1 MALLN
6 TKLDIRTDVKWAF
19 TYFAIVVLLGIFMRS
34 ATVVA
39 YPFTF
44 NYRNIVH
51 THSHLALLGWVY
63 GLLSALLVRIFIRF
77 PQKNIDE
84 VGENSWGIRI
94 VNRRLFNYRLLF
106 YITQFSV
113 LGMLFSFPFQ
123 GYGAVSISFSSVFI
137 ICTYIFARFY
147 FKHSEKDVS
156 LLKRA
161 VKGED
166 FVKMGVFYLVLSSI
180 GIWLMPVMIVKFG
193 KYSDMYMCAIA
204 FFLHFQ
210 YNGFMLSSL
219 MGLFIKKYGWDVQ
232 YPQLIK
238 RVFILFQAGII
249 GSLFISWV
257 GYFSYPIY
265 YIVGGASVLI
275 WLIAVVMILRLYLKT
290 QPKSFLATVFIS
302 FFIAKVVMMFT
313 GAFPV
318 LTPYLFKNIDL
329 LISYLHF
336 NFLGIVTIG
345 LLLFLEEVYKVNRWL
360 VYLFLFAF
368 ITTEV
373 LITYK
378 GFSVIVNYPIFSNFY
393 EWLWAFTAL
402 FYFPAIGWLIGSF
415 KIK

>member
-1 MALLN
+1 MN
-6 TKLDIRTDVKWAF
+6 TKLNIRTDVRWAF
-19 TYFAIVVLLGIFMRS
+19 TYFVIVVCLGIFMRS
-34 ATVVA
+34 VQVVD
-39 YPFTF
+39 YPFEF

-51 THSHLALLGWVY
+51 THSHLALLGFVY
-63 GLLSALLVRIFIRF
+63 VLLSAILVRTFIPLNVQLHKR
-77 PQKNIDE
+77 
-84 VGENSWGIRI
+84 
-94 VNRRLFNYRLLF
+94 YRWLF
-106 YITQFSV
+106 YITQLSV
-113 LGMLFSFPFQ
+113 LGMLCSFPFQ

-137 ICTYIFARFY
+137 FCTYFFAKFFMKY
-147 FKHSEKDVS
+147 ATSP
-156 LLKRA
+156 
-161 VKGED
+161 
-166 FVKMGVFYLVLSSI
+166 FVKMGIWYLILSSL
-180 GIWLMPVMIVKFG
+180 GIWLMPVTIVKYG
-193 KYSDMYMCAIA
+193 KFSDMYMCAIA

>member
-1 MALLN
+1 
-6 TKLDIRTDVKWAF
+6 
-19 TYFAIVVLLGIFMRS
+19 MRS
-34 ATVVA
+34 VQVVD
-39 YPFTF
+39 YPFDF

-51 THSHLALLGWVY
+51 THSHLALLGFVY
-63 GLLSALLVRIFIRF
+63 VLLSAILVRTFIPLNVQLHKR
-77 PQKNIDE
+77 
-84 VGENSWGIRI
+84 
-94 VNRRLFNYRLLF
+94 YRWLF
-106 YITQFSV
+106 YITQLSV
-113 LGMLFSFPFQ
+113 LGMLCSFPFQ

-137 ICTYIFARFY
+137 FCTYFFAKFFMKY
-147 FKHSEKDVS
+147 ATSP
-156 LLKRA
+156 
-161 VKGED
+161 
-166 FVKMGVFYLVLSSI
+166 FVKMGIWYLILSSL
-180 GIWLMPVMIVKFG
+180 GIWLMPVTIVKYG
-193 KYSDMYMCAIA
+193 KFSDMYMCAIA

-290 QPKSFLATVFIS
+290 QTKSFLATVFIS

-402 FYFPAIGWLIGSF
+402 FYFPAIGWFIGSF

>member
-1 MALLN
+1 M
-6 TKLDIRTDVKWAF
+6 K
-19 TYFAIVVLLGIFMRS
+19 Y
-34 ATVVA
+34 ATS
-39 YPFTF
+39 P
-44 NYRNIVH
+44 
-51 THSHLALLGWVY
+51 
-63 GLLSALLVRIFIRF
+63 
-77 PQKNIDE
+77 
-84 VGENSWGIRI
+84 
-94 VNRRLFNYRLLF
+94 
-106 YITQFSV
+106 
-113 LGMLFSFPFQ
+113 
-123 GYGAVSISFSSVFI
+123 
-137 ICTYIFARFY
+137 
-147 FKHSEKDVS
+147 
-156 LLKRA
+156 
-161 VKGED
+161 
-166 FVKMGVFYLVLSSI
+166 FVKMGIWYLILSSL
-180 GIWLMPVMIVKFG
+180 GIWLMPVTIVKYG
-193 KYSDMYMCAIA
+193 KFSDMYMCAIA

-275 WLIAVVMILRLYLKT
+275 WLIAVVMILRLYIKT

-368 ITTEV
+368 ISTEV

>member
-1 MALLN
+1 MVLLN
-6 TKLDIRTDVKWAF
+6 TKLNIRTDVRWAF
-19 TYFAIVVLLGIFMRS
+19 TYFVIVVCLGIFMRS
-34 ATVVA
+34 VQVVD
-39 YPFTF
+39 YPFEF

-51 THSHLALLGWVY
+51 THSHLALLGFVY
-63 GLLSALLVRIFIRF
+63 VLLSAILVRTFIPLNAQLHKR
-77 PQKNIDE
+77 
-84 VGENSWGIRI
+84 
-94 VNRRLFNYRLLF
+94 YRWLF
-106 YITQFSV
+106 YITQLSV
-113 LGMLFSFPFQ
+113 LGMLCSFPFQ

-137 ICTYIFARFY
+137 FCTYFFAKFFMKY
-147 FKHSEKDVS
+147 ATSP
-156 LLKRA
+156 
-161 VKGED
+161 
-166 FVKMGVFYLVLSSI
+166 FVKMGIWYLILSSL
-180 GIWLMPVMIVKFG
+180 GIWLMPVTIVKYG
-193 KYSDMYMCAIA
+193 KFSDMYMCAIA

-290 QPKSFLATVFIS
+290 QPKSFLGTVFIS

-313 GAFPV
+313 GAFPI

-368 ITTEV
+368 ITTEG

-402 FYFPAIGWLIGSF
+402 FYFPAIGWFIGSF

>member
-1 MALLN
+1 MN
-6 TKLDIRTDVKWAF
+6 TKLNIRTDVRWAF
-19 TYFAIVVLLGIFMRS
+19 TYFVIVVCLGIFMRS
-34 ATVVA
+34 VQVVD
-39 YPFTF
+39 YPFEF

-51 THSHLALLGWVY
+51 THSHLALLGFVY
-63 GLLSALLVRIFIRF
+63 VLLSAILVRTFIPLNVQLHKR
-77 PQKNIDE
+77 
-84 VGENSWGIRI
+84 
-94 VNRRLFNYRLLF
+94 YRWLF
-106 YITQFSV
+106 YITQLSV
-113 LGMLFSFPFQ
+113 LGMLCSFPFQ

-137 ICTYIFARFY
+137 FCTYFFAKFFMKY
-147 FKHSEKDVS
+147 ATSP
-156 LLKRA
+156 
-161 VKGED
+161 
-166 FVKMGVFYLVLSSI
+166 FVKMGIWYLILSSL
-180 GIWLMPVMIVKFG
+180 GIWLMPVTIVKYG
-193 KYSDMYMCAIA
+193 KFSDMYMCAIA

-290 QPKSFLATVFIS
+290 QTKSFLATVFIS

-345 LLLFLEEVYKVNRWL
+345 LLLFLEEVYKVNRRL

-402 FYFPAIGWLIGSF
+402 FYFPAIGWFIGSF

>member
-1 MALLN
+1 MN
-6 TKLDIRTDVKWAF
+6 TKLNIRTDVRWAF
-19 TYFAIVVLLGIFMRS
+19 TYFVIVVCLGIFMRS
-34 ATVVA
+34 VQVVD
-39 YPFTF
+39 YPFDF

-51 THSHLALLGWVY
+51 THSHLALLGFVY
-63 GLLSALLVRIFIRF
+63 VLLSAILVRTFIPLNAQLHKR
-77 PQKNIDE
+77 
-84 VGENSWGIRI
+84 
-94 VNRRLFNYRLLF
+94 YRWLF
-106 YITQFSV
+106 YITQLSV
-113 LGMLFSFPFQ
+113 LGMLCSFPFQ

-137 ICTYIFARFY
+137 FCTYFFAKFLMKY
-147 FKHSEKDVS
+147 ATSP
-156 LLKRA
+156 
-161 VKGED
+161 
-166 FVKMGVFYLVLSSI
+166 FVKMGIWYLILSSL
-180 GIWLMPVMIVKFG
+180 GIWLMPVTIVKYG
-193 KYSDMYMCAIA
+193 KFSDMYMCAIA

-265 YIVGGASVLI
+265 YIVGGTSVLI

-345 LLLFLEEVYKVNRWL
+345 LLLFLEEIYKVNRWL

-368 ITTEV
+368 ITTET

>member
-1 MALLN
+1 MVLLN
-6 TKLDIRTDVKWAF
+6 TKLNIRTDVRWAF
-19 TYFAIVVLLGIFMRS
+19 TYFVIVVCLGIFMRS
-34 ATVVA
+34 VQVVD
-39 YPFTF
+39 YPFNF

-51 THSHLALLGWVY
+51 THSHLALLGFVY
-63 GLLSALLVRIFIRF
+63 VLLSAILVRTFIPLNAQLHKR
-77 PQKNIDE
+77 
-84 VGENSWGIRI
+84 
-94 VNRRLFNYRLLF
+94 YRWLF
-106 YITQFSV
+106 YITQLSV
-113 LGMLFSFPFQ
+113 LGMLCSFPFQ

-137 ICTYIFARFY
+137 FCTYFFAKFLMKY
-147 FKHSEKDVS
+147 ATSP
-156 LLKRA
+156 
-161 VKGED
+161 
-166 FVKMGVFYLVLSSI
+166 FVKMGIWYLILSSL
-180 GIWLMPVMIVKFG
+180 GIWLMPVTIVKYG
-193 KYSDMYMCAIA
+193 KFSDMYMCAIA

-219 MGLFIKKYGWDVQ
+219 MGLFIKKYGWEVQ

-238 RVFILFQAGII
+238 RIFILFQAGII

-368 ITTEV
+368 ITTET

>member
-1 MALLN
+1 MVLLN
-6 TKLDIRTDVKWAF
+6 TKLNIRTDVRWAF
-19 TYFAIVVLLGIFMRS
+19 TYFVIVVCLGIFMRS
-34 ATVVA
+34 VQVVD
-39 YPFTF
+39 YPFEF

-51 THSHLALLGWVY
+51 THSHLALLGFVY
-63 GLLSALLVRIFIRF
+63 VLLSAILVRTFIPLNAQLHKR
-77 PQKNIDE
+77 
-84 VGENSWGIRI
+84 
-94 VNRRLFNYRLLF
+94 YRWLF
-106 YITQFSV
+106 YITQLSV
-113 LGMLFSFPFQ
+113 LGMLCSFPFQ

-137 ICTYIFARFY
+137 FCTYFFAKFFMKY
-147 FKHSEKDVS
+147 ATSP
-156 LLKRA
+156 
-161 VKGED
+161 
-166 FVKMGVFYLVLSSI
+166 FVKMGIWYLILSSL
-180 GIWLMPVMIVKFG
+180 GIWLMPVTIVKYG
-193 KYSDMYMCAIA
+193 KFSDMYMCAIA

-290 QPKSFLATVFIS
+290 QPKSFLGTVFIS

-313 GAFPV
+313 GAFPI

-345 LLLFLEEVYKVNRWL
+345 LLLFLEDVYKVNRWL

-402 FYFPAIGWLIGSF
+402 FYFPVIGWLIGSF

>member
-1 MALLN
+1 MVLLN
-6 TKLDIRTDVKWAF
+6 TKLNIRTDVRWAF
-19 TYFAIVVLLGIFMRS
+19 TYFVIVVCLGIFMRS
-34 ATVVA
+34 VQVVD
-39 YPFTF
+39 YPFDF

-51 THSHLALLGWVY
+51 THSHLALLGFVY
-63 GLLSALLVRIFIRF
+63 VLLSAILVRTFIPLNAQLHKR
-77 PQKNIDE
+77 
-84 VGENSWGIRI
+84 
-94 VNRRLFNYRLLF
+94 YRWLF
-106 YITQFSV
+106 YITQLSV
-113 LGMLFSFPFQ
+113 LGMLCSFPFQ

-137 ICTYIFARFY
+137 FCTYFFAKFFMKY
-147 FKHSEKDVS
+147 ATSP
-156 LLKRA
+156 
-161 VKGED
+161 
-166 FVKMGVFYLVLSSI
+166 FVKMGIWYLILSSL
-180 GIWLMPVMIVKFG
+180 GIWLMPVTIVKYG
-193 KYSDMYMCAIA
+193 KFSDMYMCAIA

-219 MGLFIKKYGWDVQ
+219 MGLFIKKYGWEVQ

-265 YIVGGASVLI
+265 YIVGGTSVLI

-368 ITTEV
+368 ITTET

>member
-1 MALLN
+1 MVLLN
-6 TKLDIRTDVKWAF
+6 TKLNIRTDVRWAF
-19 TYFAIVVLLGIFMRS
+19 TYCVIVVCLGIFMRS
-34 ATVVA
+34 VQVVD
-39 YPFTF
+39 YPFEF

-51 THSHLALLGWVY
+51 THSHLALLGFVY
-63 GLLSALLVRIFIRF
+63 VLLSAILVRTFIPLNAQLHKRY
-77 PQKNIDE
+77 Q
-84 VGENSWGIRI
+84 W
-94 VNRRLFNYRLLF
+94 LF
-106 YITQFSV
+106 YITQLSV
-113 LGMLFSFPFQ
+113 LGMLCSFPFQ

-137 ICTYIFARFY
+137 FCTYFFAKFFMKY
-147 FKHSEKDVS
+147 ATSP
-156 LLKRA
+156 
-161 VKGED
+161 
-166 FVKMGVFYLVLSSI
+166 FVKMGIWYLILSSL
-180 GIWLMPVMIVKFG
+180 GIWLMPVTIVKYG
-193 KYSDMYMCAIA
+193 KFSDMYMCAIA

-219 MGLFIKKYGWDVQ
+219 MGLFIKKYGWEVQ

-402 FYFPAIGWLIGSF
+402 FYFPAIGWFIGSF

>member
-1 MALLN
+1 MVLLN
-6 TKLDIRTDVKWAF
+6 TKLNIRTDVRWAF
-19 TYFAIVVLLGIFMRS
+19 TYFVIVVCLGIFMRS
-34 ATVVA
+34 VQVVD
-39 YPFTF
+39 YPFYF

-51 THSHLALLGWVY
+51 THSHLALLGFVY
-63 GLLSALLVRIFIRF
+63 VLLSAILVRTFI
-77 PQKNIDE
+77 PLNAQLHKH
-84 VGENSWGIRI
+84 
-94 VNRRLFNYRLLF
+94 YRWLF
-106 YITQFSV
+106 YITQLSV
-113 LGMLFSFPFQ
+113 LGMLCSFPFQ

-137 ICTYIFARFY
+137 FCTYFFAKFFMKY
-147 FKHSEKDVS
+147 ATSP
-156 LLKRA
+156 
-161 VKGED
+161 
-166 FVKMGVFYLVLSSI
+166 FVKMGIWYLILSSL
-180 GIWLMPVMIVKFG
+180 GIWLMPVTIVKYG
-193 KYSDMYMCAIA
+193 KFSDMYMCAIA

-219 MGLFIKKYGWDVQ
+219 MGLFIKKYGWNVQ

-238 RVFILFQAGII
+238 RIFILFQAGII

-368 ITTEV
+368 ITTEI

>member
-1 MALLN
+1 MVLLN
-6 TKLDIRTDVKWAF
+6 TKLNIRTDVRWAF
-19 TYFAIVVLLGIFMRS
+19 TYFVIVVCLGIFMRS
-34 ATVVA
+34 VQVVD
-39 YPFTF
+39 YPFDF

-51 THSHLALLGWVY
+51 THSHLALLGFVY
-63 GLLSALLVRIFIRF
+63 VLLSAILVRTFIPLNAQLHKR
-77 PQKNIDE
+77 
-84 VGENSWGIRI
+84 
-94 VNRRLFNYRLLF
+94 YRWLF
-106 YITQFSV
+106 YITQLSV
-113 LGMLFSFPFQ
+113 LGMLCSFPFQ

-137 ICTYIFARFY
+137 FCTYFFAKFFMKY
-147 FKHSEKDVS
+147 ATSP
-156 LLKRA
+156 
-161 VKGED
+161 
-166 FVKMGVFYLVLSSI
+166 FVKMGIWYLILSSL
-180 GIWLMPVMIVKFG
+180 GIWLMPVTIVKYG
-193 KYSDMYMCAIA
+193 KFSDMYMCAIA

-265 YIVGGASVLI
+265 YIVGGTSVLI

-368 ITTEV
+368 ITTET

>member
-1 MALLN
+1 MVLLN
-6 TKLDIRTDVKWAF
+6 TKLNIRTDVRWAF
-19 TYFAIVVLLGIFMRS
+19 TYFVIVVCLGIFMRS
-34 ATVVA
+34 VQVVD
-39 YPFTF
+39 YPFDF

-51 THSHLALLGWVY
+51 THSHLALLGFVY
-63 GLLSALLVRIFIRF
+63 VLLSAILVRTFIPLNAQLHKR
-77 PQKNIDE
+77 
-84 VGENSWGIRI
+84 
-94 VNRRLFNYRLLF
+94 YRWLF
-106 YITQFSV
+106 YITQLSV
-113 LGMLFSFPFQ
+113 LGMLCSFPFQ

-137 ICTYIFARFY
+137 FCTYFFAKFFMKY
-147 FKHSEKDVS
+147 ATSP
-156 LLKRA
+156 
-161 VKGED
+161 
-166 FVKMGVFYLVLSSI
+166 FVKMGIWYLILSSL
-180 GIWLMPVMIVKFG
+180 GIWLMPVTIVKYG
-193 KYSDMYMCAIA
+193 KFSDMYMCAIA

-265 YIVGGASVLI
+265 YIVGGVAVLI

-402 FYFPAIGWLIGSF
+402 FYFPAIGWFIGSF

>member
-1 MALLN
+1 MN
-6 TKLDIRTDVKWAF
+6 TKLNIRTDVRWAF
-19 TYFAIVVLLGIFMRS
+19 TYFVIVVCLGIFMRS
-34 ATVVA
+34 VQVVD
-39 YPFTF
+39 YPFEF

-51 THSHLALLGWVY
+51 THSHLALLGFVY
-63 GLLSALLVRIFIRF
+63 VLLSAILVRTFIPLNVQLHKR
-77 PQKNIDE
+77 
-84 VGENSWGIRI
+84 
-94 VNRRLFNYRLLF
+94 YRWLF
-106 YITQFSV
+106 YITQLSV
-113 LGMLFSFPFQ
+113 LGMLCSFPFQ

-137 ICTYIFARFY
+137 FCTYFFAKFFMKY
-147 FKHSEKDVS
+147 ATSP
-156 LLKRA
+156 
-161 VKGED
+161 
-166 FVKMGVFYLVLSSI
+166 FVKMGIWYLILSSL
-180 GIWLMPVMIVKFG
+180 GIWLMPVTIVKYG
-193 KYSDMYMCAIA
+193 KFSDMYMCAIA

-219 MGLFIKKYGWDVQ
+219 MGLFIKKYVLDVQ

-345 LLLFLEEVYKVNRWL
+345 LLLFLEEVYKANRWL

-402 FYFPAIGWLIGSF
+402 FYFPAIGWFIGSF

>member
-1 MALLN
+1 MN
-6 TKLDIRTDVKWAF
+6 TKLNIRTDVRWAF
-19 TYFAIVVLLGIFMRS
+19 TYFVIVVCLGIFMRS
-34 ATVVA
+34 VQVVD
-39 YPFTF
+39 YPFNF

-51 THSHLALLGWVY
+51 THSHLALLGFVY
-63 GLLSALLVRIFIRF
+63 VLLSAILVRTFIPLNVQLHKR
-77 PQKNIDE
+77 
-84 VGENSWGIRI
+84 
-94 VNRRLFNYRLLF
+94 YRWLF
-106 YITQFSV
+106 YITQLSV
-113 LGMLFSFPFQ
+113 LGMLCSFPFQ

-137 ICTYIFARFY
+137 FCTYFFAKFFMKY
-147 FKHSEKDVS
+147 ATSP
-156 LLKRA
+156 
-161 VKGED
+161 
-166 FVKMGVFYLVLSSI
+166 FVKMGIWYLILSSL
-180 GIWLMPVMIVKFG
+180 GIWLMPVTIVKYG
-193 KYSDMYMCAIA
+193 KFSDMYMCAIA

-290 QPKSFLATVFIS
+290 QTKSFLATVFIS

>member
-1 MALLN
+1 MN
-6 TKLDIRTDVKWAF
+6 TKLNIRTDVRWAF
-19 TYFAIVVLLGIFMRS
+19 TYFVIVVCLGIFMRS
-34 ATVVA
+34 VQVVD
-39 YPFTF
+39 YPFEF

-51 THSHLALLGWVY
+51 THSHLALLGFVY
-63 GLLSALLVRIFIRF
+63 VLLSAILVRTFIPLNVQLHKR
-77 PQKNIDE
+77 
-84 VGENSWGIRI
+84 
-94 VNRRLFNYRLLF
+94 YRWLF
-106 YITQFSV
+106 YITQLSV
-113 LGMLFSFPFQ
+113 LGMLCSFPFQ

-137 ICTYIFARFY
+137 FCTYFFAKFFMKY
-147 FKHSEKDVS
+147 ATSP
-156 LLKRA
+156 
-161 VKGED
+161 
-166 FVKMGVFYLVLSSI
+166 FVKMGIWYLILSSL
-180 GIWLMPVMIVKFG
+180 GIWLMPVTIVKYG
-193 KYSDMYMCAIA
+193 KFSDMYMCAIA

-345 LLLFLEEVYKVNRWL
+345 LLLFLEEVYKANRWL

-402 FYFPAIGWLIGSF
+402 FYFPAIGWFIGSF

>member
-1 MALLN
+1 MVLLN
-6 TKLDIRTDVKWAF
+6 TKLNIRTDVRWAF
-19 TYFAIVVLLGIFMRS
+19 TYFVIVVCLGIFMRS
-34 ATVVA
+34 VQVVD
-39 YPFTF
+39 YPFEF

-51 THSHLALLGWVY
+51 THSHLALLGFVY
-63 GLLSALLVRIFIRF
+63 VLLSAILVRTFIPLNAQLHKR
-77 PQKNIDE
+77 
-84 VGENSWGIRI
+84 
-94 VNRRLFNYRLLF
+94 YRWLF
-106 YITQFSV
+106 YITQLSV
-113 LGMLFSFPFQ
+113 LGMLCSFPFQ

-137 ICTYIFARFY
+137 FCTYFFAKFFMKY
-147 FKHSEKDVS
+147 ATSP
-156 LLKRA
+156 
-161 VKGED
+161 
-166 FVKMGVFYLVLSSI
+166 FVKMGIWYLILSSL
-180 GIWLMPVMIVKFG
+180 GIWLMPVTIVKYG
-193 KYSDMYMCAIA
+193 KFSDMYMCAIA

-290 QPKSFLATVFIS
+290 QPKSFLGTVFIS

-313 GAFPV
+313 GAFPI

-402 FYFPAIGWLIGSF
+402 FYFPVIGWLIGSF

>member
-1 MALLN
+1 M
-6 TKLDIRTDVKWAF
+6 
-19 TYFAIVVLLGIFMRS
+19 
-34 ATVVA
+34 
-39 YPFTF
+39 
-44 NYRNIVH
+44 
-51 THSHLALLGWVY
+51 
-63 GLLSALLVRIFIRF
+63 
-77 PQKNIDE
+77 
-84 VGENSWGIRI
+84 
-94 VNRRLFNYRLLF
+94 
-106 YITQFSV
+106 
-113 LGMLFSFPFQ
+113 
-123 GYGAVSISFSSVFI
+123 
-137 ICTYIFARFY
+137 
-147 FKHSEKDVS
+147 
-156 LLKRA
+156 
-161 VKGED
+161 
-166 FVKMGVFYLVLSSI
+166 
-180 GIWLMPVMIVKFG
+180 
-193 KYSDMYMCAIA
+193 
-204 FFLHFQ
+204 
-210 YNGFMLSSL
+210 
-219 MGLFIKKYGWDVQ
+219 
-232 YPQLIK
+232 
-238 RVFILFQAGII
+238 
-249 GSLFISWV
+249 
-257 GYFSYPIY
+257 
-265 YIVGGASVLI
+265 LI

-402 FYFPAIGWLIGSF
+402 FYFPAIGWFIGSF